1 MMAGEGEA
9 SPHLPIMHEVLTGG
23 ALRADRIYFELE
35 MQRQICKYM
44 CMSNVCGSLLYNFK
58 FEII

>member
-9 SPHLPIMHEVLTGG
+9 NPHFPIMHEVLTGG

-35 MQRQICKYM
+35 MQRQICKYV
-44 CMSNVCGSLLYNFK
+44 CMSNVCESSLYSF
-58 FEII
+58 